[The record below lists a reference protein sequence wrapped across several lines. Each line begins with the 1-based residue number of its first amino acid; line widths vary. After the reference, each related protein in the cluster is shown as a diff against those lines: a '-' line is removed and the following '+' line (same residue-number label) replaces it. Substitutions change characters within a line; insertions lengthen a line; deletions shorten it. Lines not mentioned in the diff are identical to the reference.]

1 MNIILLHMEEM
12 KVEEKK
18 KCRKI
23 NLKLNLIYYFYLL
36 LQINFIFLTQQFKD

>member
-1 MNIILLHMEEM
+1 MNIMLLYMEEI

-23 NLKLNLIYYFYLL
+23 KLALNLIYYFYLL
-36 LQINFIFLTQQFKD
+36 LQINFIYF